1 MNLMG
6 SFGLGDSGVLFF
18 GDFDHGFEEDG
29 RDGLVEVG
37 ADGEVRELFL
47 FVLLSGEYVFHGAR
61 NITIDPRSD

>member
-29 RDGLVEVG
+29 SDGLVEVG
-37 ADGEVRELFL
+37 PDGEVGELL
-47 FVLLSGEYVFHGAR
+47 LLVLVSAGVRL
-61 NITIDPRSD
+61 P